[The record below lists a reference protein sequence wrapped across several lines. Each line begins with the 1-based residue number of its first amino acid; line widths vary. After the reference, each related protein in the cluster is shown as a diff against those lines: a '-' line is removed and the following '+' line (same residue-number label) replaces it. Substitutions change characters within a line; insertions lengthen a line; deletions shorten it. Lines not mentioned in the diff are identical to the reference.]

1 MVEEVDKQLDQ
12 ECEVTYE
19 VTGEKVDSIEYNAGG
34 CPYGFRQPVGAGWGS

>member
-19 VTGEKVDSIEYNAGG
+19 VTGEKVDSIEYNAG
-34 CPYGFRQPVGAGWGS
+34 AGTRPTPSSRR